1 MESKQAYLDV
11 ASRAA
16 LQAGEVITAAFSEQ
30 KAVEF
35 KGKVDL
41 VTETDKQCEKL
52 ILTALRQA
60 FPSHHFIGEE
70 GSAAQGFTAEL
81 TDEPTWL
88 VDPVD
93 GTTNFVHR
101 WPFVCVSI
109 GLAIKKELTVGVV
122 YNPVMNEMYTAVR
135 GTGAFLNSKPIS
147 VSQTAQL
154 GASLVATEIG
164 TTRDSE
170 TVAAIFDR
178 ISAVTA
184 QVRSIRCNGSCALN
198 LCSVASGRL
207 DGFYEIGFGGPWDVA
222 AAALIVQEA
231 GGHILDPN
239 GSPFHVMAR
248 RVLAANP
255 RIASSLAGILAK
267 CKVSQAEPGP
277 LT

>member
-41 VTETDKQCEKL
+41 VTETDKQ
-52 ILTALRQA
+52 
-60 FPSHHFIGEE
+60 S
-70 GSAAQGFTAEL
+70 QGFTAEL

-184 QVRSIRCNGSCALN
+184 QLSLFRKLEVTYLT
-198 LCSVASGRL
+198 LM
-207 DGFYEIGFGGPWDVA
+207 A
-222 AAALIVQEA
+222 A
-231 GGHILDPN
+231 P
-239 GSPFHVMAR
+239 ST
-248 RVLAANP
+248 
-255 RIASSLAGILAK
+255 SWLAG
-267 CKVSQAEPGP
+267 S
-277 LT
+277 